1 MKPDVKPTLCASCSS
16 IPWEFFIKHEFSYVH
31 KPSLGA
37 LVESVENGCELC
49 SALFWSLDLRINRP
63 NLFSEHVIRIR
74 RRFSY
79 RFPDAAIVLH
89 SETSPDGGIIC
100 VECPNTDGFPGYSS
114 VPVMQFTLDSQ
125 INRRDIQDLRGASNA
140 SPEVTAMVRGWID
153 NCITHHYKCKEHA
166 SHSASFPTDLIDVQP
181 QDGLTDLRL
190 VSRATLESHV
200 RYLTL
205 SHCWGAN
212 VEEWRGMMTTY
223 GNIRDRRRSI
233 PFEHLPKSFR
243 DAINLTRSLN
253 ERYLWIDALCIPQDD
268 RKGLQNESSMMDL
281 IYSGSLCTI
290 SASAATSATKG
301 IFTDRSHVPGSLVL
315 PEASGLRSGNVTLHP
330 LHPKFF
336 SLLES
341 EKTST
346 RGWCL
351 QERQLSP
358 RIVHYTAFQVL
369 WECKETYK
377 VSEINP
383 IGDEIPSLHRDEYL
397 DHPPRV
403 PHNLLYSIWNGA
415 VLYEEYPPPTNIDF
429 LRPKYIYFA
438 LPELK
443 APRCHDLFKGLYLA
457 REPKEDTIGDWY
469 GQYQKEVNVV
479 GTLRARMI
487 DDYCS
492 WYRLVEEVSQKQFT
506 HSTDHTPEDTACLH
520 RRRDAR
526 DTQCRSNPVVSMESD
541 GRGPS
546 RHAKCFR
553 ATPARFGGRA
563 AR

>member
-1 MKPDVKPTLCASCSS
+1 
-16 IPWEFFIKHEFSYVH
+16 
-31 KPSLGA
+31 
-37 LVESVENGCELC
+37 
-49 SALFWSLDLRINRP
+49 
-63 NLFSEHVIRIR
+63 
-74 RRFSY
+74 
-79 RFPDAAIVLH
+79 
-89 SETSPDGGIIC
+89 
-100 VECPNTDGFPGYSS
+100 
-114 VPVMQFTLDSQ
+114 
-125 INRRDIQDLRGASNA
+125 
-140 SPEVTAMVRGWID
+140 
-153 NCITHHYKCKEHA
+153 
-166 SHSASFPTDLIDVQP
+166 
-181 QDGLTDLRL
+181 
-190 VSRATLESHV
+190 
-200 RYLTL
+200 
-205 SHCWGAN
+205 
-212 VEEWRGMMTTY
+212 
-223 GNIRDRRRSI
+223 
-233 PFEHLPKSFR
+233 
-243 DAINLTRSLN
+243 
-253 ERYLWIDALCIPQDD
+253 
-268 RKGLQNESSMMDL
+268 
-281 IYSGSLCTI
+281 
-290 SASAATSATKG
+290 
-301 IFTDRSHVPGSLVL
+301 
-315 PEASGLRSGNVTLHP
+315 
-330 LHPKFF
+330 
-336 SLLES
+336 
-341 EKTST
+341 
-346 RGWCL
+346 
-351 QERQLSP
+351 RQLSP

-541 GRGPS
+541 GRGADFKEELGDESFVCFDMNDDSNFDGIIYCLCLSIAARKPMQGNESPS
-546 RHAKCFR
+546 RHVYGLALVPTREGEQEYKRIGWIWTSLQFWQP
-553 ATPARFGGRA
+553 TLTKSHLTIV
-563 AR
+563 